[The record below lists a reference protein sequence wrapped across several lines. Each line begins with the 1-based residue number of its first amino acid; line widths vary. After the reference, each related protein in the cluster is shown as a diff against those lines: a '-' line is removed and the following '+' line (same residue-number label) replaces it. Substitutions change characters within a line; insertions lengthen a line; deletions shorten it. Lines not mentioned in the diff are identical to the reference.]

1 MTKNK
6 TRFWLILGFSA
17 LVVIGILLAVIFQFR
32 MQYGTV
38 AQVWVEDRLVEQVD
52 LAAVGLPYTIN
63 AGSGNVVLV
72 ENGAISM
79 QSANCPDQLCVK
91 QGKITGGVYPIVC
104 LPNRVTVKIVSDSED
119 TPDVVVGGVGS

>member
-1 MTKNK
+1 MTKNR
-6 TRFWLILGFSA
+6 TRLWLILGFSL
-17 LVVIGILLAVIFQFR
+17 LVILGLLFAIFFQFR

-38 AQVWVEDRLVEQVD
+38 AQVWVEDQMILQTD
-52 LAAVGLPYTIN
+52 LAAVSAPYTMQ
-63 AGSGNVVLV
+63 AGDGNTVLV

-104 LPNRVTVKIVSDSED
+104 LPNRVTVKIISNSRGM
-119 TPDVVVGGVGS
+119 PDVIAGGVGS